1 MSSHSI
7 NTGADCL
14 STRMLPSESGQA
26 KFTGLVSTMHTRLGS
41 KSLED
46 RKAEKENH
54 FYFCDS
60 FVFVFSPKQ
69 SIAAVVFEFYVVVV
83 AYLIL

>member
-1 MSSHSI
+1 M

-14 STRMLPSESGQA
+14 STRILPSESGQA
-26 KFTGLVSTMHTRLGS
+26 KFTGLVSTRHTRLGS

-46 RKAEKENH
+46 RKAEKENPS
-54 FYFCDS
+54 YFWDS

-69 SIAAVVFEFYVVVV
+69 SRAAVVFEFYVVVV